1 MRSWVIPSNPTAYL
15 FRRSMAKNGHVDWVT
30 RNKFEVGD
38 TVYVYEVIGSPN
50 GGGIIYK
57 TEVIMT
63 GLSLGDKFGDIEFWS
78 GQIYPQYITE
88 QTKFS
93 RLKFISEPNC
103 EGLSFEALKEHN
115 FTAPQSKA
123 HILDKKP
130 DLLSYIQNHFS
141 V

>member
-1 MRSWVIPSNPTAYL
+1 MTDL
-15 FRRSMAKNGHVDWVT
+15 LLE
-30 RNKFEVGD
+30 NKLE
-38 TVYVYEVIGSPN
+38 
-50 GGGIIYK
+50 
-57 TEVIMT
+57 
-63 GLSLGDKFGDIEFWS
+63 DIKYWS

-93 RLKFISEPNC
+93 RLKFISKPNGD
-103 EGLSFEALKEHN
+103 GLSFEALKEHN

-130 DLLSYIQNHFS
+130 DLLCYIQNHFG